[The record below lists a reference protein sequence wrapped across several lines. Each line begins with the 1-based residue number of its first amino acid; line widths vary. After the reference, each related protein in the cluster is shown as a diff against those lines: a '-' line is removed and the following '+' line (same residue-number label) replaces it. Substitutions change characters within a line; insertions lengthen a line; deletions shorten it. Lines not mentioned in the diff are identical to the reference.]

1 MSSDESGP
9 APAASAESHSVR
21 IRGIY
26 TTALTKRFLDAGWS
40 VVDASSPIERRFA
53 ADFDTAAEELTISTT
68 ADRQGIGVHGTAAA
82 LEAATALLDSTGL
95 DTFSWRDPAPV
106 GSLFSGTVTST
117 RRGGAVVDLGDT
129 EGYLPFRNTE
139 DRVETGDTIRVQVR
153 EPAAPWSDDRPLL
166 DTDMQVSVD
175 LVSLLPESG
184 APTVDT
190 RDETAACELVGMTDL
205 LGVAAPEGWRIRWDH
220 AATEASMDKLK
231 SAVERAATRAE
242 TVADVLEGDETLP
255 VDDEPAELLVETA
268 GRWYWFGRESRFA
281 LDALRRE
288 VTPTL
293 SGHHRIKAGAE
304 AASAGVDFAEAFCGS
319 DQLGATVNEST
330 DETTDAE
337 DFPFAVVADCFGPAV
352 GDTIEIGHGKPSGR
366 LISLGS
372 GTVVNRE
379 DDSVT
384 VRREMSPGGRY
395 DALDVPRSAG
405 DTATT
410 TFREGRWWYPTV
422 YRDREE
428 SVIGTYVNICT
439 PVECFPNVIR
449 YIDLHV
455 DVIKHADGTVE
466 RVDDEELERAVTAG
480 FITQPLAEKTDRV
493 ATALENAL

>member
-1 MSSDESGP
+1 MSSDESEP
-9 APAASAESHSVR
+9 ASAEDHSVR

-40 VVDASSPIERRFA
+40 VVDASDPIERRFA
-53 ADFDTAAEELTISTT
+53 ADFDTVGSDLTIGTT
-68 ADRQGIGVHGTAAA
+68 ADRQGVGVHGTATA
-82 LEAATALLDSTGL
+82 LEAAAALFASIGL
-95 DTFSWRDPAPV
+95 DTFGWRDPAPV
-106 GSLFSGTVTST
+106 GGLFSGTVTST
-117 RRGGAVVDLGDT
+117 RRGGAVVNLGDT
-129 EGYLPFRNTE
+129 EGYLPFRNT
-139 DRVETGDTIRVQVR
+139 DDHVETGDTIRVQVR
-153 EPAAPWSDDRPLL
+153 EPAAPWSDNRPLL

-184 APTVDT
+184 PPTVDT
-190 RDETAACELVGMTDL
+190 RDETAARELIGMTDL
-205 LGVAAPEGWRIRWDH
+205 LGVSAPEGWRIRWDH
-220 AATEASMDKLK
+220 AATEASMETLK

-242 TVADVLEGDETLP
+242 TVADTIEDSETVP
-255 VDDEPAELLVETA
+255 VDDEPAELLAATA

-293 SGHHRIKAGAE
+293 LGHHRIKAGTE

-319 DQLGATVNEST
+319 DHLGATVSDST
-330 DETTDAE
+330 DEATD
-337 DFPFAVVADCFGPAV
+337 DFLFAVVADCFGPAV
-352 GDTIEIGHGKPSGR
+352 GDTVEIGHGKPSGR
-366 LISLGS
+366 LISLGT
-372 GTVVNRE
+372 GTVTDRE

-384 VRREMSPGGRY
+384 IRREMSSGGRY

-439 PVECFPNVIR
+439 PVECFPDVVR

-466 RVDDEELERAVTAG
+466 RVDDEELNAAVAAG
-480 FITQPLAEKTDRV
+480 FVTKALAEKTDQV